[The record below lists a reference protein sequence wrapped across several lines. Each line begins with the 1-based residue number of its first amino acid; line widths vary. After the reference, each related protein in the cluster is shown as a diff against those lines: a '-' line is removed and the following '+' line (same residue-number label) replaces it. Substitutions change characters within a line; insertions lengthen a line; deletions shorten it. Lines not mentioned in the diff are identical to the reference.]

1 MFAGFSAGQL
11 LYDLSLHHRRSQK
24 CSSPWYRHLHCRL
37 RNLLKPPIFRPC
49 WLDEPYKLLLFYVIA
64 RCYNYQHPRWIGA
77 SSSRFWKDGLPNKPS
92 VDIWIP
98 QLGCQKFGFKYNVQ
112 TGKNRGLHP
121 RPMPRYINSKE
132 NGWLRSCRPPTF
144 YDRNAHSRCFE
155 LSYNVI
161 FRHWRRFTKSVLIH
175 PT

>member
-1 MFAGFSAGQL
+1 MMFAGFSAGQL
-11 LYDLSLHHRRSQK
+11 LYDLSRHHRRSQK

-64 RCYNYQHPRWIGA
+64 VTITRIRAELGLLVHDFERMDSRTSLLLTFGFCNLGARNLA
-77 SSSRFWKDGLPNKPS
+77 SS
-92 VDIWIP
+92 IM
-98 QLGCQKFGFKYNVQ
+98 FKRAE
-112 TGKNRGLHP
+112 TGDLNPH
-121 RPMPRYINSKE
+121 PMPRHINSKE
-132 NGWLRSCRPPTF
+132 NGWPRSCGPPTF

-161 FRHWRRFTKSVLIH
+161 FRH
-175 PT
+175 